1 MHTPHYKNYYYYKE
15 KIYHAGR
22 YITKIIAKKK
32 ISKRQ
37 ETNMKILNMLR
48 DYLNTYP
55 DIRFSQALFNLG
67 IVRMDEKS
75 CNIIDPFYEE
85 PVDVLERV
93 KHNIK
98 KHESIG

>member
-1 MHTPHYKNYYYYKE
+1 MDTSNYKNYYKE
-15 KIYHAGR
+15 
-22 YITKIIAKKK
+22 K

-37 ETNMKILNMLR
+37 ESNMKILNMLR

-98 KHESIG
+98 KHESVE